1 MNFGKIVFAQIM
13 QFVPRRE
20 FNEIVAKY
28 RGNYR
33 VRNLTCHDQLLVMCL
48 AQYADKNSLR
58 DIEASLNALAVT
70 HKLYH
75 CGIGYV
81 VPRNTLAKANE
92 LRDWHIYA
100 ELGQVLIKKVRPL
113 YAKDRFRLDI
123 DNMVYAF
130 DSSTISLCLK
140 LCPWAKFRKKKGGIK
155 LHTQLDLRGN
165 LPVFVLLTKASVHD
179 VNALDE
185 ICVEIGA
192 IYLRQRICRLL
203 QTLQHYPQEWCILCD
218 ESKG

>member
-1 MNFGKIVFAQIM
+1 MINQILPLLLTESTRQGIAKHNAMETVLTRHLCLNSRKLMKSQAQEQVEDIIV
-13 QFVPRRE
+13 
-20 FNEIVAKY
+20 
-28 RGNYR
+28 
-33 VRNLTCHDQLLVMCL
+33 DQTVMCL

-75 CGIGYV
+75 CGISYA

-113 YAKDRFRLDI
+113 YAKDSFRLDI

-130 DSSTISLCLK
+130 DSNHASCL
-140 LCPWAKFRKKKGGIK
+140 
-155 LHTQLDLRGN
+155 LHD
-165 LPVFVLLTKASVHD
+165 A
-179 VNALDE
+179 
-185 ICVEIGA
+185 
-192 IYLRQRICRLL
+192 
-203 QTLQHYPQEWCILCD
+203 
-218 ESKG
+218 

>member
-1 MNFGKIVFAQIM
+1 MKSQAQEQVEDIIV
-13 QFVPRRE
+13 
-20 FNEIVAKY
+20 
-28 RGNYR
+28 
-33 VRNLTCHDQLLVMCL
+33 DQTVMCL

-75 CGIGYV
+75 CGISYA

-113 YAKDRFRLDI
+113 YAKDSFRLDI

-130 DSSTISLCLK
+130 DSSHASCL
-140 LCPWAKFRKKKGGIK
+140 
-155 LHTQLDLRGN
+155 LHD
-165 LPVFVLLTKASVHD
+165 A
-179 VNALDE
+179 
-185 ICVEIGA
+185 
-192 IYLRQRICRLL
+192 
-203 QTLQHYPQEWCILCD
+203 
-218 ESKG
+218 

>member
-1 MNFGKIVFAQIM
+1 MNVGKIVFAQIM
-13 QFVPRRE
+13 QFIPRRE
-20 FNEIVAKY
+20 FNDIVAKY

-48 AQYADKNSLR
+48 AQYADKKSLR

-75 CGIGYV
+75 CGISYA

-113 YAKDRFRLDI
+113 YSKAREAARNSLEFNPNNGKPYILIGKLYAGSNVFDDPVLKKTVYWVAVDKFQKARQVDPSCADEAADLIRRYSPHFPSKDDI
-123 DNMVYAF
+123 FFKPELQEGKSFFVGGWI
-130 DSSTISLCLK
+130 SESTI
-140 LCPWAKFRKKKGGIK
+140 
-155 LHTQLDLRGN
+155 
-165 LPVFVLLTKASVHD
+165 
-179 VNALDE
+179 
-185 ICVEIGA
+185 
-192 IYLRQRICRLL
+192 CR
-203 QTLQHYPQEWCILCD
+203 
-218 ESKG
+218 

>member
-1 MNFGKIVFAQIM
+1 MINQILPLLLTESTRQGIAKHNAMEAVLTRHLRLNRRKLMKSQAQEQVEDIIV
-13 QFVPRRE
+13 
-20 FNEIVAKY
+20 
-28 RGNYR
+28 
-33 VRNLTCHDQLLVMCL
+33 DQTVMCL

-75 CGIGYV
+75 CGISYA

-113 YAKDRFRLDI
+113 YAKDSFRLDV

-130 DSSTISLCLK
+130 DSSHASCL
-140 LCPWAKFRKKKGGIK
+140 
-155 LHTQLDLRGN
+155 LHD
-165 LPVFVLLTKASVHD
+165 A
-179 VNALDE
+179 
-185 ICVEIGA
+185 
-192 IYLRQRICRLL
+192 
-203 QTLQHYPQEWCILCD
+203 
-218 ESKG
+218 

>member
-1 MNFGKIVFAQIM
+1 MNAHMINQILPLLLTESTRQGIAKHNAMEAVLTRHLCLNRRKLMKSQAQEQVEDIIV
-13 QFVPRRE
+13 
-20 FNEIVAKY
+20 
-28 RGNYR
+28 
-33 VRNLTCHDQLLVMCL
+33 DQTVMCL

-75 CGIGYV
+75 CGISYA

-113 YAKDRFRLDI
+113 YAKDSFRLDV

-130 DSSTISLCLK
+130 DSSHASCL
-140 LCPWAKFRKKKGGIK
+140 
-155 LHTQLDLRGN
+155 LHD
-165 LPVFVLLTKASVHD
+165 A
-179 VNALDE
+179 
-185 ICVEIGA
+185 
-192 IYLRQRICRLL
+192 
-203 QTLQHYPQEWCILCD
+203 
-218 ESKG
+218 

>member
-13 QFVPRRE
+13 QFIPRRE
-20 FNEIVAKY
+20 FNDIVAKY

-33 VRNLTCHDQLLVMCL
+33 VRNLTCYDQLLVMCL

-75 CGIGYV
+75 CGISYA

-100 ELGQVLIKKVRPL
+100 ELGQVLIKRCVRSMRRIASDL
-113 YAKDRFRLDI
+113 TLTTWSMR
-123 DNMVYAF
+123 
-130 DSSTISLCLK
+130 STAVPSVSVSNSVLGQNSERRRVALNCMPSL
-140 LCPWAKFRKKKGGIK
+140 I
-155 LHTQLDLRGN
+155 
-165 LPVFVLLTKASVHD
+165 
-179 VNALDE
+179 
-185 ICVEIGA
+185 
-192 IYLRQRICRLL
+192 
-203 QTLQHYPQEWCILCD
+203 
-218 ESKG
+218 

>member
-13 QFVPRRE
+13 QFIPRRD
-20 FNEIVAKY
+20 FNDIVAKY

-33 VRNLTCHDQLLVMCL
+33 VRNLTCYDQLLVMCL

-75 CGIGYV
+75 CGISYA

-113 YAKDRFRLDI
+113 YAKDSFRLDI
-123 DNMVYAF
+123 ETWSMR
-130 DSSTISLCLK
+130 STAVPS
-140 LCPWAKFRKKKGGIK
+140 
-155 LHTQLDLRGN
+155 
-165 LPVFVLLTKASVHD
+165 VFVSNSVLGQNSERRR
-179 VNALDE
+179 VALN
-185 ICVEIGA
+185 
-192 IYLRQRICRLL
+192 
-203 QTLQHYPQEWCILCD
+203 CIPNLI
-218 ESKG
+218 

>member
-13 QFVPRRE
+13 QFIPRRE
-20 FNEIVAKY
+20 FNDIVVKY
-28 RGNYR
+28 KGNYR
-33 VRNLTCHDQLLVMCL
+33 VRSLTCYDQLLVMCL

-113 YAKDRFRLDI
+113 YAKDSFRLDI

-130 DSSTISLCLK
+130 DSSTIGLCLK
-140 LCPWAKFRKKKGGIK
+140 LCPWAKLGRRRVELNCIP
-155 LHTQLDLRGN
+155 N
-165 LPVFVLLTKASVHD
+165 L
-179 VNALDE
+179 
-185 ICVEIGA
+185 I
-192 IYLRQRICRLL
+192 
-203 QTLQHYPQEWCILCD
+203 
-218 ESKG
+218 

>member
-1 MNFGKIVFAQIM
+1 MNAHMINQILPLLLTESTRQGIAKHNAMEAVLTRHLRLNRRKLMKSQAQEQVEDIIV
-13 QFVPRRE
+13 
-20 FNEIVAKY
+20 
-28 RGNYR
+28 
-33 VRNLTCHDQLLVMCL
+33 DQTVMCL

-75 CGIGYV
+75 CGISYA

-113 YAKDRFRLDI
+113 YAKDSFRLDV

-130 DSSTISLCLK
+130 DSSHASCL
-140 LCPWAKFRKKKGGIK
+140 
-155 LHTQLDLRGN
+155 LHD
-165 LPVFVLLTKASVHD
+165 A
-179 VNALDE
+179 
-185 ICVEIGA
+185 
-192 IYLRQRICRLL
+192 
-203 QTLQHYPQEWCILCD
+203 
-218 ESKG
+218 

>member
-1 MNFGKIVFAQIM
+1 MINQILPLLLTESTRQGIAKHNAMEAVLTRHLCLNRRKLMKSQAQEQVEDIIV
-13 QFVPRRE
+13 
-20 FNEIVAKY
+20 
-28 RGNYR
+28 
-33 VRNLTCHDQLLVMCL
+33 DQTVMCL

-75 CGIGYV
+75 CGISYA

-113 YAKDRFRLDI
+113 YAKDSFRLDI

-130 DSSTISLCLK
+130 DSSHASCL
-140 LCPWAKFRKKKGGIK
+140 
-155 LHTQLDLRGN
+155 LHD
-165 LPVFVLLTKASVHD
+165 A
-179 VNALDE
+179 
-185 ICVEIGA
+185 
-192 IYLRQRICRLL
+192 
-203 QTLQHYPQEWCILCD
+203 
-218 ESKG
+218 

>member
-1 MNFGKIVFAQIM
+1 MAWEWVKAAHMINQILPLLLTESTRQGIAKHNAMEAVLTRHLCLNRRKLMKSQAQEQVEDIIV
-13 QFVPRRE
+13 
-20 FNEIVAKY
+20 
-28 RGNYR
+28 
-33 VRNLTCHDQLLVMCL
+33 DQTVMCL

-75 CGIGYV
+75 CGISYA

-113 YAKDRFRLDI
+113 YAKDSFRLDI

-130 DSSTISLCLK
+130 DSSHASCL
-140 LCPWAKFRKKKGGIK
+140 
-155 LHTQLDLRGN
+155 LHD
-165 LPVFVLLTKASVHD
+165 A
-179 VNALDE
+179 
-185 ICVEIGA
+185 
-192 IYLRQRICRLL
+192 
-203 QTLQHYPQEWCILCD
+203 
-218 ESKG
+218 